1 MANIYLLDKT
11 IRDIDNAKKEII
23 GNKFTILAN
32 FLDFLPHLKMVSE
45 ELNSSERIIST
56 YLQIR
61 GNDIKLKDVTNPEK
75 RRIVEFAYP
84 ITIYEKINN
93 DYFGCRIGVDSISSN
108 PGKPFAPALMW
119 ENKCSMRIE
128 QANIY
133 TDLNY
138 ILDQIKPEAIDELSF
153 FNEVLKNVESW
164 EFDENHKKV
173 LEEKIFKSFEDN
185 TLSLFSYH

>member
-1 MANIYLLDKT
+1 MADIYLLDKK
-11 IRDIDNAKKEII
+11 IRDIDSAKKEIT

-61 GNDIKLKDVTNPEK
+61 GKDLKLSYIKNPEK

-84 ITIYEKINN
+84 ITIYEKIDS
-93 DYFGCRIGVDSISSN
+93 DYFGCRIGVDTLSSQ

-119 ENKCSMRIE
+119 ENKCNMRVE

-138 ILDQIKPEAIDELSF
+138 ILDQIKPETDEVKF
-153 FNEVLKNVESW
+153 FDEVLKNVESW

-173 LEEKIFKSFEDN
+173 LGEKIFKSFEDN
-185 TLSLFSYH
+185 LTSLFLHH